1 MTMYRDLRAGLDPRH
16 SLAPAVRTNG
26 TVNGTGVDLRAY
38 SGALIAFHFGA
49 YTDGTHT
56 PAVQE
61 SDDDSAYTA
70 VAAADLVGALTA
82 VAAAGGANTTQ
93 RVSYL
98 GGKRYVRA
106 VMVTTGAT
114 SGAASAAT
122 VIRGKPA
129 FAPIA

>member
-1 MTMYRDLRAGLDPRH
+1 MTIYRDLRAGLDPRP

-26 TVNGTGVDLRAY
+26 TVNGTGVDLRTY
-38 SGALIAFHFGA
+38 YGALIAFHFGA
-49 YTDGTHT
+49 YTD
-56 PAVQE
+56 
-61 SDDDSAYTA
+61 

-93 RVSYL
+93 RVSC
-98 GGKRYVRA
+98 GGAKRYVRA

-122 VIRGKPA
+122 VIRGNPA
-129 FAPIA
+129 FSPIA